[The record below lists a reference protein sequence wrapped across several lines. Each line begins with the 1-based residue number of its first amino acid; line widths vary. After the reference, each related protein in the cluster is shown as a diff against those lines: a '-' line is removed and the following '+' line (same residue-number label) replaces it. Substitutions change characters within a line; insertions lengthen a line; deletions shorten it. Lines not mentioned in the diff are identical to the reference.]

1 MAVLFR
7 LSLDEFN
14 TWGFFIRQMP
24 KSFCSFSFEKMNKVK
39 NSETVEPFS
48 VDQTVISLLQMIL
61 LNRKK

>member
-1 MAVLFR
+1 
-7 LSLDEFN
+7 
-14 TWGFFIRQMP
+14 MP

-48 VDQTVISLLQMIL
+48 VDQTVISLMQMIL

>member
-1 MAVLFR
+1 MLRFFCV
-7 LSLDEFN
+7 EICIN
-14 TWGFFIRQMP
+14 TLKIATP
-24 KSFCSFSFEKMNKVK
+24 KVKKEKMNKVK